1 MVDLTVF
8 GFLPKRARDAVAIS
22 LRKAIMA
29 WIDEHPDEFTSIYT
43 TENPIS
49 YHAEKI
55 FDIVMSTPDV
65 NNRRDTLWPLAMS
78 LILLCPDTIRLA
90 VHAIIHDIRN
100 RKEYNYS
107 RISKKILFLDNV
119 RQCARID
126 ALAEISAV
134 CMTDFAKA
142 VYSFPRDPNNE
153 LQRYALGQ
161 EKEMTG
167 LILDPASRIYKTNKD
182 RHRLSQLVMDK
193 LIAVYRYE
201 PKDFNEIATRQA
213 YMSSANTY
221 ITFNMARFCR
231 EYSRRTQVKLDMSCF
246 EGVYRVVAPK
256 MRRQLKESL
265 ELFVPT
271 SPSSLERTPAKS
283 TGGAAPVERSDLI
296 VETLQNYLS
305 NLECALIGTKLDDK
319 LTAEEV
325 KTVEDETAILDF
337 IIEESVACKFV
348 AIAEAGADLVELIYA
363 PVNAWRW
370 SKFAERNPNEGQVF
384 WQYTYEP

>member
-1 MVDLTVF
+1 
-8 GFLPKRARDAVAIS
+8 
-22 LRKAIMA
+22 
-29 WIDEHPDEFTSIYT
+29 
-43 TENPIS
+43 
-49 YHAEKI
+49 
-55 FDIVMSTPDV
+55 
-65 NNRRDTLWPLAMS
+65 
-78 LILLCPDTIRLA
+78 
-90 VHAIIHDIRN
+90 
-100 RKEYNYS
+100 
-107 RISKKILFLDNV
+107 
-119 RQCARID
+119 
-126 ALAEISAV
+126 
-134 CMTDFAKA
+134 
-142 VYSFPRDPNNE
+142 

-319 LTAEEV
+319 LTAEEG